1 LKYIDNPDAI
11 GSLEILLDDPEEI
24 VINATINS
32 LTSYSEFLPE
42 KIIHKFIQRWYS
54 ANATDTLRTML
65 NCFGDLR
72 KAITIRPIIN
82 KYDELPESLKSD
94 AIETLGRMNDKKV
107 HEFVLSKLEEENYE
121 IRLALIRAIGDLKI
135 ISASMFLLD
144 NIEGETDDET
154 LISLFYSIGRLK
166 LDTAVDKIK
175 YYCDLDQSNEVR
187 ISCIDA
193 LGEIG
198 TDEVVPILET
208 YLDDEYDQVPSH
220 IVEAA
225 GKIYSLQSYSF
236 LMEKVVN
243 GDTDIEEDLKQRAQ
257 ELADNIKFSIMNKE
271 AHYELVENLSS
282 DDYYVRIK
290 ASRKILKLPN
300 PPVNELIS
308 ALESNNVHKA
318 SYAAEILGI
327 LKEFNAIPAL
337 KRVYKNNSGEVRA
350 FTGWALSQMKV
361 LN

>member
-1 LKYIDNPDAI
+1 
-11 GSLEILLDDPEEI
+11 
-24 VINATINS
+24 
-32 LTSYSEFLPE
+32 
-42 KIIHKFIQRWYS
+42 
-54 ANATDTLRTML
+54 
-65 NCFGDLR
+65 
-72 KAITIRPIIN
+72 
-82 KYDELPESLKSD
+82 
-94 AIETLGRMNDKKV
+94 
-107 HEFVLSKLEEENYE
+107 
-121 IRLALIRAIGDLKI
+121 
-135 ISASMFLLD
+135 MFLLD